1 MAKKPSNKTKP
12 PTKKAKPK
20 KAAKSRAKR
29 ELNINEIIQQIV
41 DGQNFRQMAKTFNV
55 PLSTLH
61 DFISKP
67 EHSARAR
74 EALQTSGDGYADK
87 AEDVLKKAKGNSVEI
102 SRAREL
108 AQHYRWM
115 ASKRNPSRFGDKI
128 DMTTGGKAI
137 TFKIGYTKKSDD
149 DGNTGD

>member
-1 MAKKPSNKTKP
+1 MAKKPTTKKP
-12 PTKKAKPK
+12 AKKAKAR
-20 KAAKSRAKR
+20 KAAKSRPKR
-29 ELNINEIIQQIV
+29 ELNINEIIEQIV
-41 DGQNFRQMAKTFNV
+41 DGQTFRQMAKTFNV

-61 DFISKP
+61 DFISKT

-74 EALQTSGDGYADK
+74 AALELSAAQYADK
-87 AEDVLKKAKGNSVEI
+87 GEEVLKKAKGNSVEI

-115 ASKRNPSRFGDKI
+115 ASKRNPHKFGDKI

-149 DGNTGD
+149 DGSAGD